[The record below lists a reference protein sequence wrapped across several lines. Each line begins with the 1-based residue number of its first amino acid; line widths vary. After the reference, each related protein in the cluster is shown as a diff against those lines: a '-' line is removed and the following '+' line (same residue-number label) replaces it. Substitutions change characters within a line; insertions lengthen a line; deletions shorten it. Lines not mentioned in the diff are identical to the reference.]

1 MFKKIIICAFVLVP
15 LLATAQKKDKNAVKA
30 ASTITVDDLKKHL
43 YIIASK
49 EMQGRGT
56 PSAGLDR
63 AADYIEAHFKSLGLL
78 PGNNGS
84 YRQFYPLYMDSMTS
98 TAMKLNGATLEINK
112 DFQPQTSNYTASMRF
127 SEVVFAGYG
136 ISDGDKRDDY
146 KDLKVAG
153 KLVMIMDGS
162 PADYKS
168 SQTGFNSPAGNM
180 GKMNAA
186 LSRGAAAIMIINTGF
201 PRTRMMNT
209 TSNWS
214 MNGFKAAQAIF
225 SFAVSTDV
233 AGKILGEDGK
243 TLADKIKAGSVATKA
258 YPAEVDLEYMKTS
271 KTANASNVIGVL
283 EGTDLKDEY
292 VFITAHYDHLG
303 MRDTVIFYGADDDG
317 SGTTGVLEIA
327 EAFVKAKAAG
337 KGPRRSIVFMTV
349 SGEEKGLWGSG
360 YYGNHPIFPLDK
372 TTVDLNI
379 DMIGRNDASRKVGDS
394 SNYVYVVGDDK
405 ISSDL
410 KVISEGMNKLY
421 VKMEL
426 DYKFNDP
433 KDPNRIYFR
442 SDHYNFAAKGVPI
455 IFYYDGMLG
464 ADYHRPTDTPDKIQ
478 YELFAKRAK
487 LVFFTAWEM
496 ANRNELLKRDIKLEI
511 PKRGM

>member
-1 MFKKIIICAFVLVP
+1 MICVIALAP
-15 LLATAQKKDKNAVKA
+15 LLAAAQKKDKNAVKA
-30 ASTITVDDLKKHL
+30 AATITVEDLKKHL

-49 EMQGRGT
+49 EMEGRET
-56 PSAGLDR
+56 PSAGLDK
-63 AADYIEAHFKSLGLL
+63 AADYIEAHFKALGLT

-84 YRQFYPLYMDSMTS
+84 FRQFYPLYKDSMLS
-98 TAMKLNGATLEINK
+98 SSFKLNGTAIELNK
-112 DFQPQTSNYTASMRF
+112 DYQPQTSNYAASMRF

-136 ISDGDKRDDY
+136 INDPEKRDDY

-153 KLVMIMDGS
+153 KLVLIMDGT
-162 PADYKS
+162 PADYKPT
-168 SQTGFNSPAGNM
+168 QTGFASPASTF

-186 LSRGAAAIMIINTGF
+186 LSKGASAVLMIYTNF
-201 PRTRMMNT
+201 PRRTLNAN
-209 TSNWS
+209 SGWS
-214 MNGFKAAQAIF
+214 MNGYKAAQTPF
-225 SFAVSTDV
+225 SFTISTEV
-233 AGKILGEDGK
+233 AGKILGVDGK
-243 TLADKIKAGSVATKA
+243 TLADKIKNGEIASKV
-258 YPAEVDLEYMKTS
+258 YPAEIDLEFS
-271 KTANASNVIGVL
+271 KQSKMARASNVIGVL

-303 MRDTVIFYGADDDG
+303 KRDTVIYYGADDDG

-360 YYGNHPIFPLDK
+360 YYGNNPIFPLEK

-379 DMIGRNDASRKVGDS
+379 DMIGRSDASRKVGDS
-394 SNYVYVVGDDK
+394 TNYVYVVGDDK

-410 KVISEGMNKLY
+410 KVISEGMNKQYL
-421 VKMEL
+421 KMEL

-464 ADYHRPTDTPDKIQ
+464 ADYHKPTDTPEKIQ

-496 ANRNELLKRDIKLEI
+496 ANRNEMLKRDIKLEI